1 MFFVTFHQAIDN
13 VYAYD
18 DDGNLLNPKNPNVL
32 DKDGDELRGIYLESS
47 TGYLY
52 VVDGGKKKSRVCCY
66 QGSGTSYKKLSNF
79 ITPTDAN
86 SIDHPFALA
95 FDGAGNCFVSNQNTN
110 VVAAFQVSSN
120 GQSASVGTVAPYLTA
135 LYPSGT
141 FLQGT
146 LVASSKSDLPNAPQ
160 TKNVQ
165 KVAKE
170 LGGLSVEIDTKSS
183 KMQNSVRDV
192 AFYDLTY
199 NNETIPLLF
208 VADEPAGLVRLYD
221 PRTGQILR
229 SSNPLNSPVHLLIN
243 DGTLYVGAG
252 DQVLSSPVPNPYDPN
267 APVWVFTPLEFSPA
281 LPAGKSVSGMA
292 FDSQGNFHVAIRT
305 KNLVVKYDSKF
316 SNGVNWVSTPMPDNP
331 EFLLYVP
338 D

>member
-1 MFFVTFHQAIDN
+1 MFFVTFHQTISN

-18 DDGNLLNPKNPNVL
+18 DDGNLLNPNNPNVL
-32 DKDGDELRGIYLESS
+32 DEDGDELRGIYLESG

-52 VVDGGKKKSRVCCY
+52 VVDGGKKESKVYCY
-66 QGSGTSYKKLSNF
+66 QGSETSYKKLSNF

-95 FDGAGNCFVSNQNTN
+95 FDGQGNCYVSNQNTN
-110 VVAAFQVSSN
+110 VVAAFLVASN
-120 GQSASVGTVAPYLTA
+120 GQSASAGAVASYLTA

-141 FLQGT
+141 FLQAT
-146 LVASSKSDLPNAPQ
+146 LVASSKSDLPKATQ

-170 LGGLSVEIDTKSS
+170 LGGLSVEIDTKSN
-183 KMQNSVRDV
+183 KVQNSVRDV
-192 AFYDLTY
+192 ALYDLTD
-199 NNETIPLLF
+199 NNDTVPLLF

-221 PRTGQILR
+221 PHTGQLLR

-243 DGTLYVGAG
+243 NGTIYVGAG

-267 APVWVFTPLEFSPA
+267 APVWVFTPVEFSPA

-305 KNLVVKYDSKF
+305 KNLVMKYDSTF

-331 EFLLYVP
+331 EFLLYIP